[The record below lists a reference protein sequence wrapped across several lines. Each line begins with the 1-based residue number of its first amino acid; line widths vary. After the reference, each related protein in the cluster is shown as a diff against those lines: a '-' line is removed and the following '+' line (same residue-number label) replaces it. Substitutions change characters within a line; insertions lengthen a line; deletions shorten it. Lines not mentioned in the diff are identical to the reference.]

1 MDEGQQE
8 TAARYVLGEMSLE
21 EEAQFRAALE
31 SDPQLATFTRELTES
46 FASLGLLAAPRA
58 APPSVPDAIVESVQL
73 KPKVVPFVRVIP
85 WAVAACLA
93 VTSTLLAL
101 GLVRTYRE
109 SAGLENKN
117 AEVARKL
124 EDLRNKNNETAKEV
138 GELQA
143 ETDQAKRE
151 LADLRDKNSALQ
163 NELDKL
169 RVKDALSQI
178 RIATLQARVASY
190 AHAVATVV
198 WNPETQSGVI
208 QIDNFPTLKHGKDY
222 QLWIID
228 PKAAQPISA
237 GLVRVPG
244 SGTLKVAFRP
254 VSPVET
260 AAKFAVSIENAGGSP
275 VPRGEIV
282 LIGQSSI

>member
-8 TAARYVLGEMSLE
+8 TAARYVLGEMSSE

-31 SDPQLATFTRELTES
+31 SDPELLTFTRELTES

-58 APPSVPDAIVESVQL
+58 APRSLPDTIVESVQPR
-73 KPKVVPFVRVIP
+73 PKVVPFVRVIP

-93 VTSTLLAL
+93 VTCALLAI
-101 GLVRTYRE
+101 GLVRSHRQ
-109 SAGLENKN
+109 SAALENKN
-117 AEVARKL
+117 AGVTRKL
-124 EDLRNKNNETAKEV
+124 EDLRNKNNETAKEL
-138 GELQA
+138 GERRDENN
-143 ETDQAKRE
+143 ETKRE
-151 LADLRDKNSALQ
+151 LADLRDKDSALQ
-163 NELDKL
+163 KELEKL

-178 RIATLQARVASY
+178 RIAILQARVASY

-208 QIDNFPTLKHGKDY
+208 QIDNFPTLKPGKDY

-237 GLVRVPG
+237 GLVHVPG
-244 SGTLKVAFRP
+244 PGTLKIGFRP
-254 VSPVET
+254 VRPVET

-282 LIGQSSI
+282 LIGQ

>member
-21 EEAQFRAALE
+21 EEAQFRATLGSHPE
-31 SDPQLATFTRELTES
+31 LLTFTRELTES

-58 APPSVPDAIVESVQL
+58 APRSLPDTIVESVL
-73 KPKVVPFVRVIP
+73 PRPKVVPFVRVIP

-93 VTSTLLAL
+93 VTCALLAI
-101 GLVRTYRE
+101 GLVRSHRE
-109 SAGLENKN
+109 SAALENKN
-117 AEVARKL
+117 AGVTRKL
-124 EDLRNKNNETAKEV
+124 EDLRNKNNETAKEL
-138 GELQA
+138 GEQRDENN
-143 ETDQAKRE
+143 ETKRE

-163 NELDKL
+163 KELEKL

-178 RIATLQARVASY
+178 RIAILQARVASY
-190 AHAVATVV
+190 VHAVATVV

-208 QIDNFPTLKHGKDY
+208 QIDNFPTLKPGKDY

-237 GLVRVPG
+237 GLVHVSGP
-244 SGTLKVAFRP
+244 GTLKIGFRP
-254 VSPVET
+254 VRPVET

-282 LIGQSSI
+282 LIGQ